1 MSDSLVLNAI
11 FENAVNDI
19 NNKARGDTSEKE
31 LCLSSENERNKK
43 SKAIGVISKP
53 EFLET
58 FEKSIKGFR
67 I

>member
-1 MSDSLVLNAI
+1 MLNAT

-19 NNKARGDTSEKE
+19 NNKARGDTSETE

-43 SKAIGVISKP
+43 SEAIGVISKP